1 MSSSSSRL
9 TVPPDNKK
17 VCQLYFG
24 KSPVGSEANTWKCTC
39 GTVCKQNI
47 KLGYTNLMSHSKQ
60 KHPNYLEM
68 FHLAQ
73 QAHGDSKSETASV
86 ITRTG
91 QSDES
96 VSGQTTLEYMLDS
109 RSTNVFKWLEW
120 IVMGQLRLMISLR
133 PVKRNVTRWTGV
145 PDMFQ
150 HFERLLSNLD
160 EADDEIMNL
169 VPTAGQKRN
178 NRDHKQALANFKS
191 VTIALQRREMSLK
204 EVSRVCL

>member
-120 IVMGQLRLMISLR
+120 IVMGELEVDLLQKKSSPEAIRNCNRSLSKLSRNIRSSWWRRWKRIYLSRSLLLPLSLLCLMAGLRI
-133 PVKRNVTRWTGV
+133 
-145 PDMFQ
+145 Q
-150 HFERLLSNLD
+150 HTLLAFLLS
-160 EADDEIMNL
+160 
-169 VPTAGQKRN
+169 T
-178 NRDHKQALANFKS
+178 LARS
-191 VTIALQRREMSLK
+191 ILLILK
-204 EVSRVCL
+204 LIC

>member
-1 MSSSSSRL
+1 
-9 TVPPDNKK
+9 
-17 VCQLYFG
+17 
-24 KSPVGSEANTWKCTC
+24 
-39 GTVCKQNI
+39 
-47 KLGYTNLMSHSKQ
+47 MSHSKQ

-120 IVMGQLRLMISLR
+120 IVMGELELIFCKKKAHPKQYETATDLCQNSQEIYVLAGGGGGKEDICQGRYCY
-133 PVKRNVTRWTGV
+133 
-145 PDMFQ
+145 
-150 HFERLLSNLD
+150 HFRSC
-160 EADDEIMNL
+160 
-169 VPTAGQKRN
+169 V
-178 NRDHKQALANFKS
+178 
-191 VTIALQRREMSLK
+191 
-204 EVSRVCL
+204 